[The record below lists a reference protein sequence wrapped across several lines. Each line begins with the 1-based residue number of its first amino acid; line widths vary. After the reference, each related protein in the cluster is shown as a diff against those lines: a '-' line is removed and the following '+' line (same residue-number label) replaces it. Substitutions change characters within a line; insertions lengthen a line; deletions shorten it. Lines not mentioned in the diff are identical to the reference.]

1 MGLIAKLDGFI
12 MKTLLLLR
20 HAKSSW
26 KQPDINDH
34 DRPLNKRGKKEAPEV
49 GKYLKAHDLVPDL
62 ILSSTARRAQDTAQA
77 VADESGYEREIGL
90 YQDLYL
96 SDTACYLDI
105 IQSLPDTSKR
115 VLVVGHNPV
124 MDELLTLLTDVAQHM
139 TTAALAQID
148 LPISSWQELNEATD
162 GRLQNLWTPRD
173 S

>member
-1 MGLIAKLDGFI
+1 M

-26 KQPDINDH
+26 KHPELHDH
-34 DRPLNKRGKKEAPEV
+34 DRPLNKRGLKEAPKV
-49 GKYLKAHDLVPDL
+49 GAYLKDHDLVPDL

-77 VADESGYEREIGL
+77 VHEASGFSGDIDL

-105 IQSLPDTSKR
+105 LCRLPDDANR
-115 VLVVGHNPV
+115 VLVVGHNP
-124 MDELLTLLTDVAQHM
+124 DLEELLTLLTDANEPM
-139 TTAALAQID
+139 ATASLAQVD

-162 GRLQNLWTPRD
+162 GRLQLLWTPREE
-173 S
+173 